1 MKKEWC
7 LLIYKVTNSIWTVKE
22 WDNTIFI
29 KLEIGIGLSG
39 FGTFFVTL
47 GVLFLFDKGLLVI
60 GNVSLTENK
69 KKL

>member
-1 MKKEWC
+1 
-7 LLIYKVTNSIWTVKE
+7 
-22 WDNTIFI
+22 
-29 KLEIGIGLSG
+29 LSG

>member
-1 MKKEWC
+1 M
-7 LLIYKVTNSIWTVKE
+7 
-22 WDNTIFI
+22 NTWYSNFI

-60 GNVSLTENK
+60 GNVRVKRRFNNNK
-69 KKL
+69 KNVVNLSL